1 MFPKDVEEKLLI
13 NIHKEISLS
22 VRTGNILKNQGIIFI
37 EQLLDY
43 SEKQLLSFPGAG
55 KETIKEIKNI
65 LNGLGLQINSNFHF
79 NKINKPENSNKNP
92 KNFIEDQNIDF
103 DLLSINILE
112 EWPLSVRTYNALK
125 KEKISFLGD
134 IMFFGIENLMKIKN
148 FGKRSYKELNNL
160 FKINGIELD
169 RIYFDHKKWE
179 DFASLKKFK
188 IKQNEIENKFKNNH
202 KIEKPILIRKSILKD
217 YESFKKEYF
226 NYDKVSIH
234 KDMDKSKIENLI
246 IDDIEYIL
254 SILHERIIIIFKGRY
269 GYKEGYKTLQD
280 LGNRH
285 KITRERIRQLE
296 NHLNQN
302 LSKLGKINKQSLVNY
317 FHQYEFV
324 SFHKLFPTLDRHFTN
339 TARGTEEI
347 TGDKLTTFM
356 ENYCGVEKEY
366 FKTPE
371 RELWNFDVTKLEE
384 IFKIVPSGI
393 EKEKFLELIE
403 ENYGYNKFVSLAA
416 LEFMETKEIIKIE
429 NQKIYTLKLNRIAEV
444 CNILLD
450 YPDGLH
456 WKKICE
462 IGNQSFSKNK
472 WNPDRNVADYS
483 MNMIHNEDIYLSER
497 GTIKLFKFC
506 PEIKNKNEIIEFFI
520 NYLKAKDKNEIAME
534 TVYKEIIKID
544 KFENLNFYDARAI
557 IKKFGSEKGIYHSG
571 PSGTNTISFDKNVKR
586 ISLKDKIIEIINN
599 SHAEI
604 HSREIKKQLQKT
616 NEDLPLETHLNSL
629 VEDMIIFRISPG
641 TYLNF
646 KDAINLCDKNDV
658 ESILKKELNKYE
670 FITSGFIRELINKKL
685 GFNLSNFYYD
695 TLSRILAN
703 ENKWYYGSNYLSN
716 KKLKKISVDKYILNI
731 YDKNLSKNE
740 NFLYISSKIGISK
753 MYYNNIVYQSVDNF
767 NTDWIHED

>member
-1 MFPKDVEEKLLI
+1 MP
-13 NIHKEISLS
+13 N
-22 VRTGNILKNQGIIFI
+22 
-37 EQLLDY
+37 Y
-43 SEKQLLSFPGAG
+43 SENDINFELLS
-55 KETIKEIKNI
+55 T
-65 LNGLGLQINSNFHF
+65 
-79 NKINKPENSNKNP
+79 
-92 KNFIEDQNIDF
+92 
-103 DLLSINILE
+103 NILE
-112 EWPLSVRTYNALK
+112 EWPLSARTHNALK
-125 KEKISFLGD
+125 KENIIFLGD
-134 IMFFGIENLMKIKN
+134 LISYDFEDLIKLRN
-148 FGKRSYKELNNL
+148 FGKKSLIEIKEFLQKNKIKLN
-160 FKINGIELD
+160 E
-169 RIYFDHKKWE
+169 IYFDQIKWE
-179 DFASLKKFK
+179 NFLESNKNKLLNKSISKNNSSQNLTGITKSLFKDYQEFKNDFLSSGK
-188 IKQNEIENKFKNNH
+188 IKIDKNIN
-202 KIEKPILIRKSILKD
+202 S
-217 YESFKKEYF
+217 
-226 NYDKVSIH
+226 
-234 KDMDKSKIENLI
+234 SKLEELI
-246 IDDIEYIL
+246 IDDIDYIL
-254 SILHERIIIIFKGRY
+254 SLLNDRSVIFFKGRY
-269 GYKEGYKTLQD
+269 GYKENYKTLEE
-280 LGNRH
+280 LG
-285 KITRERIRQLE
+285 KKFQITRERVRQLE
-296 NHLNQN
+296 KNIN
-302 LSKLGKINKQSLVNY
+302 LTLPKLGKINKNTLIHFFSKY
-317 FHQYEFV
+317 DFI
-324 SFHKLFPTLDRHFTN
+324 SFHKLFPTLDKYFTN

-371 RELWNFDVTKLEE
+371 RELWNFDITKLEE

-403 ENYGYNKFVSLAA
+403 ENYGYNKFVSLSA

-472 WNPDRNVADYS
+472 WNPDRIVADYS

-497 GTIKLFKFC
+497 GTIRLFKFC

-520 NYLKAKDKNEIAME
+520 NYLKAKDKKEIAME
-534 TVYKEIIKID
+534 NVYKEIIQID

-658 ESILKKELNKYE
+658 ESILKEELNKYE